1 MKGIWAFLRQ
11 RETWNSLKQELEVHK
26 FTLLN
31 SHSGDPVE
39 NGLEGRQADG
49 RETSSEGL
57 AIAQQ
62 RGDGDLVQG
71 GGDGKVV

>member
-1 MKGIWAFLRQ
+1 MHR
-11 RETWNSLKQELEVHK
+11 

-49 RETSSEGL
+49 RETNSEGL
-57 AIAQQ
+57 TIAQQ

-71 GGDGKVV
+71 GGDGKVVWI